1 MNEINR
7 NGSYGLPTV
16 IEQEVV
22 NRMNMLSIRPELIDI
37 YVKDRKIGV
46 TSHRDYGSIDIVP
59 LSEINE
65 KLSDSLA
72 ERIRWFEREFGGTV
86 YHVILSGSNDR
97 FVFATFL
104 YVSQWIEEWEEDRKE
119 LENDGYTVA
128 YVMNLVDD
136 ICSEVG
142 GVKIRPYGGGV
153 VRVE

>member
-7 NGSYGLPTV
+7 KGSYGLSTA

-37 YVKDRKIGV
+37 YVKDREIGV
-46 TSHRDYGSIDIVP
+46 TSHRDYGAIDIIP

-65 KLSDSLA
+65 KLRDHLA
-72 ERIRWFEREFGGTV
+72 ERIKWFEREFGGAV
-86 YHVILSGSNDR
+86 YHVVLSGSDD

-104 YVSQWIEEWEEDRKE
+104 YVSQWTEEWEEDRKE

-142 GVKIRPYGGGV
+142 GVTIRPYGGGI
-153 VRVE
+153 VRIE